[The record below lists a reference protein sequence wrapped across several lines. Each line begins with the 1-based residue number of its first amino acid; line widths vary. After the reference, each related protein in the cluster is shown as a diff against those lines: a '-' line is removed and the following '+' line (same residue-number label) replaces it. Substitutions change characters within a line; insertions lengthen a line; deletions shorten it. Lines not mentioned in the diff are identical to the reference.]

1 MALSKD
7 AWTNGEAVFYLNG
20 KKLDE
25 HSTWKQTLGED
36 AYPNF
41 SGKSVYIACKDM
53 YGNQRKAVMYADGE
67 NICMYNY
74 PNGSL
79 AAAAVYSGNS
89 LVNVKYT
96 YVSEKNV
103 YTLRELGIIAENGD
117 GFCVMLFDG
126 NINFKPLCEAVK
138 ISLVK

>member
-7 AWTNGEAVFYLNG
+7 AWTNGEAFFYLNG

-25 HSTWKQTLGED
+25 HSTRKQTLGED

-41 SGKSVYIACKDM
+41 SGKSVYIAGKDM
-53 YGNQRKAVMYADGE
+53 YGNQRKAVMHADGE

-79 AAAAVYSGNS
+79 VAAAVYSGNS

-117 GFCVMLFDG
+117 GFCLMLFDG